1 MRKTIS
7 TVCTISMIVF
17 YMELLVC
24 IFVDIPKR
32 YMVISLVIWLLC
44 LITDNILNILD
55 GERRYNLRLIKR
67 LRNLRL

>member
-7 TVCTISMIVF
+7 TVCTIGMIVF

-32 YMVISLVIWLLC
+32 YMVISIVIWLLC

>member
-7 TVCTISMIVF
+7 KVCTIGIIVF
-17 YMELLVC
+17 YMELLAC

-32 YMVISLVIWLLC
+32 YMVVSLVIWLLC
-44 LITDNILNILD
+44 LIADNILNILD

>member
-1 MRKTIS
+1 MRKTIN
-7 TVCTISMIVF
+7 TACTIGMIVF

-24 IFVDIPKR
+24 IFVDIPKI
-32 YMVISLVIWLLC
+32 YMVIPLVIWLLC